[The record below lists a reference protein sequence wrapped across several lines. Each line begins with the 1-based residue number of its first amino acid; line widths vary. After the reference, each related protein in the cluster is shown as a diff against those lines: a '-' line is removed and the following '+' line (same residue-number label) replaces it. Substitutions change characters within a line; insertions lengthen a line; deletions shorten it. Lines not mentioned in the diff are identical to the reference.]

1 MSAKSLVLS
10 PGPSLKKA
18 LMMTDRP
25 TAFGRFHP
33 PREDWLAKAE
43 QEPAREPELP
53 IIDTHHHFW
62 AWGRQYQ
69 YLLQELRAD
78 ADCGHNIVATV
89 FEECHSMYRADGPE
103 EMRVVGETE
112 FVTGIAA
119 MSRSGFYGQTK
130 VAVGIVGAA
139 DLTLGE
145 AVEPVLLEQI
155 RAGGGRFCGVRHSG
169 AWDVD
174 PIIGNNADRPGLYRE
189 KGFGRGLDVLAGMG
203 LVLDAWVFHTQLDD
217 VIALADAHP
226 DAPIVLCHCGG
237 PLGYGPYAGKKEMV
251 HRKWLTHM
259 TELAKRPNVFVK
271 LGGMMMRLAAYDYRT
286 EPRPPTSAELAAL
299 WRPYIEPC
307 IELFGAKRCMVES
320 NFPVERMGIGYG
332 PLWNTFKL
340 ITANASSDEKAAIY
354 SETAKQ
360 VYSLSI

>member
-1 MSAKSLVLS
+1 
-10 PGPSLKKA
+10 
-18 LMMTDRP
+18 MTDTP
-25 TAFGRFHP
+25 TPFGRFHP
-33 PREDWLAKAE
+33 PREDWLALA
-43 QEPAREPELP
+43 EPEAPLEPDLP

-62 AWGRQYQ
+62 EWGRRYR

-103 EMRVVGETE
+103 AMRVVGEAE
-112 FVTGIAA
+112 FVAGIAA
-119 MSRSGFYGQTK
+119 MSRSGYYGPTR

-145 AVEPVLLEQI
+145 AVAEVLNEQV

-169 AWDVD
+169 AFDDD
-174 PIIGNNADRPGLYRE
+174 PVIGNNADRPGLYRE
-189 KGFGRGLDVLAGMG
+189 EGFGRGLDTLAGMG

-217 VIALADAHP
+217 VIALASDHP

-237 PLGYGPYAGKKEMV
+237 PLGYGPYAGKREEV
-251 HRKWLTHM
+251 RDQWLARM
-259 TELAKRPNVFVK
+259 RELAERPNVSVK
-271 LGGMMMRLAAYDYRT
+271 LGGMMMRLAAYDYGK
-286 EPRPPTSAELAAL
+286 EPRPPTSLELAAL

-307 IELFGAKRCMVES
+307 IELFGAERCMVES

-332 PLWNTFKL
+332 PLWNTFKR
-340 ITANASSDEKAAIY
+340 ITSGASEAEKAAIY
-354 SETAKQ
+354 SETAKR
-360 VYSLSI
+360 VYGLTV